1 MVSKLDAAP
10 LWERGKE
17 PLTPAGRCFRNQGD
31 DDGFSQVKGKPAHRF
46 ITLEDVEEIRCMAGN
61 IWRNRCRIVCKR
73 PCYEVGEAFLEDSQQ
88 QVGHHCEKQWRQRA
102 ALSDARGDGEAIKG
116 GAR

>member
-17 PLTPAGRCFRNQGD
+17 PLTPAGRRLRNQGD

-46 ITLEDVEEIRCMAGN
+46 ITLEDVEKVRCMAGN
-61 IWRNRCRIVCKR
+61 IRSNRRRIVCKR
-73 PCYEVGEAFLEDSQQ
+73 PRDEVGEALLEDSQQ
-88 QVGHHCEKQWRQRA
+88 QVGHHCE
-102 ALSDARGDGEAIKG
+102 
-116 GAR
+116 